1 MWSEGNRRCDER
13 CSTTSEGKKIEGI
26 DWGVWGGA
34 GLYSIGTKETAKLRK
49 GRMDR
54 KSASREW
61 SLFVPGHPFP
71 FSVLCYRQIKS
82 AVSQSNPCFLYT

>member
-1 MWSEGNRRCDER
+1 MRDARLPVRE
-13 CSTTSEGKKIEGI
+13 KKIEGM
-26 DWGVWGGA
+26 DWGVWGGT
-34 GLYSIGTKETAKLRK
+34 GLYSFGTKETAKLRK